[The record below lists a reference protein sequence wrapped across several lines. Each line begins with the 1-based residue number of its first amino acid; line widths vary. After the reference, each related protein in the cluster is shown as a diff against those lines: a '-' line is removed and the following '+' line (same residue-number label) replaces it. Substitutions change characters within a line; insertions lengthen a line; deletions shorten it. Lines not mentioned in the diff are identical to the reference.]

1 MLTRVPSYI
10 GIFFLS
16 IISLLPLSVLYLF
29 ATIVYWAIFYIFKY
43 RRKVVRT
50 NLLNA
55 FPEKSET
62 EINLIEKQFYK
73 YLAALIFEIIKMAS
87 ISQAELQRR
96 FTFKNID
103 LMNSHFERGQSVL
116 VCSAHYG
123 NWEWGTLAIGL
134 LAKAQ
139 INPIYK
145 PLSNKVFDQW
155 FLRIRS
161 RFGNHMVSMRQTY
174 RELSRTANEITV
186 FCFGND
192 QAPPYSEMQ
201 VWRQFL
207 NQQTSIQLGM
217 EKIAIKT
224 NRPVFYIKVSVI
236 KKGYYEVDCVPLCL
250 NPRQSTIEE
259 ITELHVRLLENIIRE
274 QPQYW
279 LWSHKRWKHQPAIL
293 LPSNVMQP

>member
-1 MLTRVPSYI
+1 MLKRIPSYI
-10 GIFFLS
+10 GIFFLNAL
-16 IISLLPLSVLYLF
+16 SLLPLSVLYLF
-29 ATIVYWAIFYIFKY
+29 ATIVYWAIFYVFKY

-50 NLLNA
+50 NLQNA
-55 FPEKSET
+55 FPEKSKA
-62 EINLIEKQFYK
+62 EIGLIEKRFYK
-73 YLAALIFEIIKMAS
+73 YLAALIFEIIKTAN
-87 ISQAELQRR
+87 ISEAELQKR

-103 LMNSHFERGQSVL
+103 LINAYFERGESVL

-123 NWEWGTLAIGL
+123 NWEWGTLAIGSF
-134 LAKAQ
+134 AKTETY
-139 INPIYK
+139 PIYK
-145 PLSNKVFDQW
+145 PLSNKVFDSW
-155 FLRIRS
+155 FYGIRT

-174 RELSRTANEITV
+174 REVSRTANETTL

-201 VWRQFL
+201 VWREFL

-224 NRPVFYIKVSVI
+224 NRPVFYIKVNVI

-250 NPRQSTIEE
+250 DPRQSTIEE
-259 ITELHVRLLENIIRE
+259 ITELHTRLLEKIIRE

-279 LWSHKRWKHQPAIL
+279 LWSHKRWKHQPATL
-293 LPSNVMQP
+293 